1 MSPPSGSR
9 LVCAGGWEPQRV
21 EFVSMVMRLVIV
33 SGLSGT
39 GKTVAL
45 KQYEDLGYYCIDN
58 IPLDLVPPLIA
69 HAHAHPEPRY
79 AQFAIGVDAR
89 SSRDE
94 IKRFPEVLNAL
105 RAQGVDARVLF
116 LTADDTVIV
125 RRYHE
130 TRRRHPLADPE
141 LALDEAIGLERK
153 LLAPIAAVADIA
165 LDTSAMNLHQLREAI
180 HRHEPAAGQAAA
192 LLLLSF
198 GYKNGLPDGA
208 DFVFDTR
215 CLPNPHWIPELRE
228 LDGRA
233 AAVAQYLERQAQTE
247 KLLADIGNFLQH
259 WLPAF
264 LATDRSYLTVALGCT
279 GGQHRS
285 VYVAEALARRLRAH
299 FPAVMVKHRELAT

>member
-1 MSPPSGSR
+1 
-9 LVCAGGWEPQRV
+9 
-21 EFVSMVMRLVIV
+21 MRLVIV

-58 IPLDLVPPLIA
+58 IPLDLLPPLIA
-69 HAHAHPEPRY
+69 HAIAHPEPRY

-89 SSRDE
+89 GSRAE

-116 LTADDTVIV
+116 LTADDAVIL

-130 TRRRHPLADPE
+130 TRRRHPLAGAE
-141 LALDEAIGLERK
+141 LTLDEAIGLERK
-153 LLAPIAAVADIA
+153 LLAPIAALADFA
-165 LDTSAMNLHQLREAI
+165 LDTSAMNLHELRQAI
-180 HRHEPAAGQAAA
+180 HRHEPAAGAAGAA

-208 DFVFDTR
+208 DFVFDVR
-215 CLPNPHWIPELRE
+215 CLPNPHWVPELRE
-228 LDGRA
+228 LDGRS
-233 AAVAQYLERQAQTE
+233 AAVKQYLERQAETE
-247 KLLADIGNFLQH
+247 KLIADIGDFLER

-264 LATDRSYLTVALGCT
+264 LAADRSYLTVGIGCT

-285 VYVAEALARRLRAH
+285 VYVAEVLAQRLRAP
-299 FPAVMVKHRELAT
+299 FGTVMVKHRELVT